1 MRITVDGRYGTKL
14 NMRLGRKEAELPLKT
29 SKQDCARARAKL
41 PPVEPSLCAAQ
52 SLMAGMLN
60 TFCRTE
66 LKKQVLPWFTRPLGQ
81 ELASLGCA
89 ALHALLPEGEGSRQV
104 GDFPEPPLRIGAPSA
119 S

>member
-1 MRITVDGRYGTKL
+1 MQIAMDGRYGTKL
-14 NMRLGRKEAELPLKT
+14 NMRFGRKEAELPLKT
-29 SKQDCARARAKL
+29 SKQDCAKARAKL

-52 SLMAGMLN
+52 SLMAGMFN

-81 ELASLGCA
+81 EEASLD
-89 ALHALLPEGEGSRQV
+89 ALLPEGDWSRHV
-104 GDFPEPPLRIGAPSA
+104 GDFPEPPLRIRAPSA